1 MDTTPILAQY
11 GALGV
16 MVIAAFVAVRI
27 LFRRETDAHQ
37 RALERADRME
47 AEVKRLNDVIQDR
60 MLPILNEATKAIG
73 EALALQQQRRRDDRR

>member
-27 LFRRETDAHQ
+27 LFQRTTDAYN
-37 RALERADRME
+37 RERERADRME
-47 AEVKRLNDVIQDR
+47 QEVQRLNLVIQEK
-60 MLPILNEATKAIG
+60 MLPILHEATRAIS
-73 EALALQQQRRRDDRR
+73 EALEQQRRRDR